1 MCDVLPYKRLGC
13 EHYSAF
19 MAIKIVG
26 SNVSWGS
33 IKGLGLGKGEIP
45 KYCFV
50 TIKTFRPNG
59 STGFHDNLDV
69 IIPGEAGTGIL
80 VIN

>member
-1 MCDVLPYKRLGC
+1 
-13 EHYSAF
+13 

-26 SNVSWGS
+26 SNGSSGS
-33 IKGLGLGKGEIP
+33 IKGLGLGKGEIH

-80 VIN
+80 VIVIKSWHRTI